1 MRWIPGN
8 LERDCK
14 KRSQRCALLSLSRA
28 LSSPFSILSPLLA
41 PSLTPLSQFRS
52 RFQFITATFVTAM
65 LSNSS
70 SQVGGGDGTLA
81 RGGEERSSGKQ
92 RKRTARDE
100 KERTFGKRRGA
111 KRSNEK
117 QEYLKETETENRR
130 RGRER
135 QFLRKVV
142 GRDGARAFFGRALLQ
157 FCAMQ
162 VWRWVQHSS
171 HQLLA
176 ALTAY
181 AVFQFQLNWN
191 FSLSLFLSESQVDFQ
206 VDSER
211 ERRRSRRRCRR
222 RTIRV
227 HVNGVSLSS
236 SSSTSSSS
244 PFARWEDLFVNTA
257 RRVADR
263 ALRDAEVGMLAQRA
277 GGGGGRERERR
288 LSPSE
293 GVT

>member
-1 MRWIPGN
+1 MGN
-8 LERDCK
+8 NE
-14 KRSQRCALLSLSRA
+14 
-28 LSSPFSILSPLLA
+28 
-41 PSLTPLSQFRS
+41 
-52 RFQFITATFVTAM
+52 
-65 LSNSS
+65 
-70 SQVGGGDGTLA
+70 
-81 RGGEERSSGKQ
+81 
-92 RKRTARDE
+92 KRTARDE
-100 KERTFGKRRGA
+100 EERTFGKRRGA

-191 FSLSLFLSESQVDFQ
+191 FSLSLSLSESQVDFQ

-277 GGGGGRERERR
+277 GEGEGGRERGDFLPPRGLRNLSAR
-288 LSPSE
+288 LSA
-293 GVT
+293 V